1 MQARLVLWRLVRE
14 IGWLLTR
21 AQVTNFASKTI
32 RLQLRYPKKH
42 AYRLTIQ
49 LWIMQALFPLI
60 KEHFCNST
68 LNIHINTHLIYI
80 IVWLK
85 INLYTL
91 NEYT

>member
-49 LWIMQALFPLI
+49 L
-60 KEHFCNST
+60 
-68 LNIHINTHLIYI
+68 
-80 IVWLK
+80 
-85 INLYTL
+85 
-91 NEYT
+91 